1 MCMTDLIFLCQ
12 RCRTIARGG
21 AIDEKLV
28 GALRMATWHVVCE
41 RCQAEA
47 DIPLT
52 ETMLHD
58 PKVAQ
63 ALRLI

>member
-1 MCMTDLIFLCQ
+1 MTDLLFLCR
-12 RCRTIARGG
+12 RCRTISRGG
-21 AIDEKLV
+21 AIDEALV
-28 GALRMATWHVVCE
+28 AASRTATWHVVCE
-41 RCQAEA
+41 CCQAEA